1 MPDVQKGT
9 RSSKIVDFKGVF
21 AQSRIIGAL
30 MMREIMTRY
39 GREGLGF
46 FWLVAEPLIF
56 CLGVLIMWH
65 FLKPPYEHGILLGP
79 FVMTGYMCLLLIR
92 HMIGQSVGAVPANT
106 GLLYH
111 RAIKL
116 PHIFATRIILEF
128 LGATIA
134 FFIIYILLLA
144 LGQVELPSSW
154 LLLYGGWFLMGGM
167 AAGVGL
173 IAGGLAMLSDQFERL
188 VGFISYALIPISGAF
203 MMTSFLPPSAQE
215 IYRWVPFPH
224 ATEMVR
230 ASVFGEF
237 VETHY
242 DPIYGL
248 LWVGIFNF
256 VGLLIINAAKDRIE
270 IE

>member
-1 MPDVQKGT
+1 MTDPRIDPAYPGAPPA
-9 RSSKIVDFKGVF
+9 RGALMHF
-21 AQSRIIGAL
+21 RIIGAL

-46 FWLVAEPLIF
+46 LWLVAEPLIF
-56 CLGVLIMWH
+56 CLGVLVMWH
-65 FLKPPYEHGILLGP
+65 FIKPPYEHGILLGP

-134 FFIIYILLLA
+134 FVVVYALLLM
-144 LGQVELPSSW
+144 LGQVEPPSDW
-154 LLLYGGWFLMGGM
+154 LLLYGGWFAMAGM

-173 IAGGLAMLSDQFERL
+173 IAGGLAMMSDQFERL

-203 MMTSFLPPSAQE
+203 MMTSFLPPAGQAV
-215 IYRWVPFPH
+215 YRWVPFPH

-242 DPIYGL
+242 DPLYAL
-248 LWVGIFNF
+248 LWVGIFNLL
-256 VGLLIINAAKDRIE
+256 GLLIIAAAKDRIE

>member
-1 MPDVQKGT
+1 
-9 RSSKIVDFKGVF
+9 
-21 AQSRIIGAL
+21 
-30 MMREIMTRY
+30 
-39 GREGLGF
+39 
-46 FWLVAEPLIF
+46 
-56 CLGVLIMWH
+56 
-65 FLKPPYEHGILLGP
+65 
-79 FVMTGYMCLLLIR
+79 
-92 HMIGQSVGAVPANT
+92 
-106 GLLYH
+106 
-111 RAIKL
+111 
-116 PHIFATRIILEF
+116 
-128 LGATIA
+128 
-134 FFIIYILLLA
+134 
-144 LGQVELPSSW
+144 
-154 LLLYGGWFLMGGM
+154 MGGM